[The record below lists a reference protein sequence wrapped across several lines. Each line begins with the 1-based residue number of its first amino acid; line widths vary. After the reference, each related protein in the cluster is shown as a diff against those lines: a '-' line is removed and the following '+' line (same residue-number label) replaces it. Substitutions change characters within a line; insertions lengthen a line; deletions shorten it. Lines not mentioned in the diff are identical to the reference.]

1 LAFLSSTPFVTLLYK
16 MFDAHFLVLILFLM
30 NDDMLISS
38 SFHQMLL
45 TFKIPIILLCWSYLQ
60 LTFFVV
66 GNCILCQGWSRKRA
80 KSNAGAL
87 LFFSPVFCSSKKTRI
102 TLKFHLHFS
111 TWREESVSMTR
122 RYPLISTRYEQLALN
137 CLFFQN
143 SHVSLMHVQEGDPLK
158 PAVMGV
164 LV

>member
-1 LAFLSSTPFVTLLYK
+1 ML
-16 MFDAHFLVLILFLM
+16 DAHFIVLILFLM

-66 GNCILCQGWSRKRA
+66 GNCILCQGCSRKRA

-87 LFFSPVFCSSKKTRI
+87 LFSLPCSAVPKK
-102 TLKFHLHFS
+102 LELH
-111 TWREESVSMTR
+111 
-122 RYPLISTRYEQLALN
+122 
-137 CLFFQN
+137 
-143 SHVSLMHVQEGDPLK
+143 
-158 PAVMGV
+158 
-164 LV
+164 

>member
-1 LAFLSSTPFVTLLYK
+1 
-16 MFDAHFLVLILFLM
+16 
-30 NDDMLISS
+30 
-38 SFHQMLL
+38 MLL

-60 LTFFVV
+60 LTFFAL

-80 KSNAGAL
+80 KSNVGAL
-87 LFFSPVFCSSKKTRI
+87 LFFSLPCSAVPKKTRI

-111 TWREESVSMTR
+111 TWREESVSTTR
-122 RYPLISTRYEQLALN
+122 RYPLISTMYEQLALN
-137 CLFFQN
+137 CFFFQN

-158 PAVMGV
+158 PAMTGV

>member
-1 LAFLSSTPFVTLLYK
+1 
-16 MFDAHFLVLILFLM
+16 
-30 NDDMLISS
+30 
-38 SFHQMLL
+38 MLL

-60 LTFFVV
+60 LTFFHWGIAYCVKGGPEKELKAMQV
-66 GNCILCQGWSRKRA
+66 HYF
-80 KSNAGAL
+80 
-87 LFFSPVFCSSKKTRI
+87 FFSPMFCSSKKTRI

-111 TWREESVSMTR
+111 TWREESVSTTR

-137 CLFFQN
+137 CFFFQN

-158 PAVMGV
+158 LAMTGV